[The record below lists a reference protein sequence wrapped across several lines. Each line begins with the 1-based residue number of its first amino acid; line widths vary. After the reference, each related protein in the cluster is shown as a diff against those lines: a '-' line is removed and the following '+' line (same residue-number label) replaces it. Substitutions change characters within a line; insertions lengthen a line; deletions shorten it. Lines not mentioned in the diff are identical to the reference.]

1 MKKKVIIAVLVI
13 ILSVLMFNPITIGIT
28 GLLLEDAK
36 NKLEEMADK
45 CATAVNTP
53 ISIEKASDF
62 ILEKYGGKYS
72 SELETVESFYSVDS
86 YGTSL
91 LSSADGYV
99 YCVKKEDSY
108 TFYDSYQYEEIKAA
122 VASDIESY
130 FSEHSGKLINAVF
143 DVYEE
148 DYNTDE
154 NCCFMFSSYFDGD
167 IKKFVN
173 SNALSLYGY
182 VTIEGEKSQ
191 TPKYIEDIN
200 SIFSE
205 YESDYSQLSL
215 RIKVKD
221 KELTL
226 PDLPNGN
233 YFDYFS
239 GGNDREGYSFIDA
252 DIPSGGKFLES
263 LVCGYSRPSQY
274 YGEGQERRVYSVDFN
289 PYDENT
295 DMSISRV
302 DSSEDNAPV
311 SLTVID
317 TECISVWKEDNRA
330 RSPKPDE
337 IPLKLSSRALKIDI
351 PGRDYSVIRLN
362 REFYDLS
369 EKTVPLC
376 LAEGG
381 GIYEGN
387 VYYQTIGWVGNA
399 QGENITNRDICFDG
413 WYYVDDEYFY
423 IAYPYF
429 SENHIIAF
437 AETER

>member
-1 MKKKVIIAVLVI
+1 MRNKIIIAVLVI
-13 ILSVLMFNPITIGIT
+13 ILSVLLFNPISIAII

-36 NKLEEMADK
+36 KELDEIADK
-45 CATAVNTP
+45 RATAVNTP

-72 SELETVESFYSVDS
+72 SELETVESSYSADS

-130 FSEHSGKLINAVF
+130 FSEHSGKLVNAVF
-143 DVYEE
+143 EVYEE
-148 DYNTDE
+148 DYHTDE
-154 NCCFMFSSYFDGD
+154 NYCFMFSSYFDGD
-167 IKKFVN
+167 IKKLVN
-173 SNALSLYGY
+173 NNALSLYGY

-200 SIFSE
+200 SVFSE

-221 KELTL
+221 RELTL
-226 PDLPNGN
+226 HNLPNGN

-239 GGNDREGYSFIDA
+239 GGNGKEGHSFIDE

-274 YGEGQERRVYSVDFN
+274 YGKGQEKSIYTVDFHS
-289 PYDENT
+289 YDENT
-295 DMSISRV
+295 DISICQINSRKN
-302 DSSEDNAPV
+302 NARI
-311 SLTVID
+311 SLKVFD
-317 TECISVWKEDNRA
+317 TECISVWKEDLKQQ
-330 RSPKPDE
+330 SPKSDE
-337 IPLKLSSRALKIDI
+337 TPLKISGKALRINDS
-351 PGRDYSVIRLN
+351 GGDYPVIRLN
-362 REFYDLS
+362 REYYKLS
-369 EKTVPLC
+369 EKSVPL
-376 LAEGG
+376 LLKKGG
-381 GIYEGN
+381 GKYEGN
-387 VYYQTIGWVGNA
+387 VYYQTFGWVGNA
-399 QGENITNRDICFDG
+399 QGENITNRDLCFDG

-429 SENHIIAF
+429 NENDVIVF

>member
-1 MKKKVIIAVLVI
+1 MKKKIIIAVLVI
-13 ILSVLMFNPITIGIT
+13 ILSVLLFNPISIVIICM
-28 GLLLEDAK
+28 LLDHTK
-36 NKLEEMADK
+36 NELEEIADK
-45 CATAVNTP
+45 RATAVNTTVAV
-53 ISIEKASDF
+53 EKASDF

-72 SELETVESFYSVDS
+72 SELETVESSYSADS

-91 LSSADGYV
+91 LCSADGYV

-122 VASDIESY
+122 VASDIEGY

-143 DVYEE
+143 EIYEE
-148 DYNTDE
+148 HYHTDE
-154 NCCFMFSSYFDGD
+154 NNCFMFSSYFDGD
-167 IKKFVN
+167 IKEFVN

-191 TPKYIEDIN
+191 TPKYLEDMN

-239 GGNDREGYSFIDA
+239 GGNDKEGHSFIDE

-263 LVCGYSRPSQY
+263 LVCGYSRPSQN
-274 YGEGQERRVYSVDFN
+274 YGKGQEKSIYTVDFN
-289 PYDENT
+289 PYNENT
-295 DMSISRV
+295 DISICQIN
-302 DSSEDNAPV
+302 SSKKNARV
-311 SLTVID
+311 SLKVFD
-317 TECISVWKEDNRA
+317 TKCISVWKEDRKQQ
-330 RSPKPDE
+330 SPKSDE
-337 IPLKLSSRALKIDI
+337 TPLKISGKALKVNYS
-351 PGRDYSVIRLN
+351 GRDYPVIRLN
-362 REFYDLS
+362 REYYKLS
-369 EKTVPLC
+369 EKSVPL
-376 LAEGG
+376 LLKEGG

-387 VYYQTIGWVGNA
+387 VYYQTLGWVGNA
-399 QGENITNRDICFDG
+399 QGEIITNRDLCFDG

-429 SENHIIAF
+429 NKNDVIAF
-437 AETER
+437 AETEG

>member
-1 MKKKVIIAVLVI
+1 MKKKIIIAVLII
-13 ILSVLMFNPITIGIT
+13 ILSVLLFNPITIGIT

-36 NKLEEMADK
+36 NELEEMADK

-53 ISIEKASDF
+53 AAVKKASDF

-72 SELETVESFYSVDS
+72 SELETVESFFSADS

-99 YCVKKEDSY
+99 YCVKKDNTY
-108 TFYDSYQYEEIKAA
+108 TFYDSYQYEEIKAV

-130 FSEHSGKLINAVF
+130 FLEHSGKLINAVF
-143 DVYEE
+143 EVYEE
-148 DYNTDE
+148 YYQTDE
-154 NCCFMFSSYFDGD
+154 NYCYMFSSYFDGD
-167 IKKFVN
+167 LKEFVN
-173 SNALSLYGY
+173 SNALSLSGY

-226 PDLPNGN
+226 PDLPNGK

-239 GGNDREGYSFIDA
+239 GGNDKEGYSFIDE

-274 YGEGQERRVYSVDFN
+274 YGEGQERRVYTVDFYS
-289 PYDENT
+289 YDENT
-295 DMSISRV
+295 DISICQIN
-302 DSSEDNAPV
+302 SSEDNASV
-311 SLTVID
+311 SLTVFD
-317 TECISVWKEDNRA
+317 TECISVWKEDLKQQ
-330 RSPKPDE
+330 SPKSDE
-337 IPLKLSSRALKIDI
+337 IPLKISGKTLRINDS
-351 PGRDYSVIRLN
+351 GRGYPVIRLN
-362 REFYDLS
+362 REYYKLS
-369 EKTVPLC
+369 EKSVPL
-376 LAEGG
+376 LLKEGSG
-381 GIYEGN
+381 KYEGN

-399 QGENITNRDICFDG
+399 QGENITNRDLSFNG

-429 SENHIIAF
+429 NENHIIAF
-437 AETER
+437 AEAER